1 MKLYVRTIK
10 NSYGVRAYTV
20 VDINEVLQTSE
31 QGMSFRDLA
40 YEREEKQ
47 KAFEKAI
54 EAVENVYADAE
65 VIYEQA
71 VNVVDI
77 CQSLMN
83 NNEEEFADFP
93 KRDAFRR
100 WRRS

>member
-1 MKLYVRTIK
+1 MNVKK
-10 NSYGVRAYTV
+10 N
-20 VDINEVLQTSE
+20 
-31 QGMSFRDLA
+31 
-40 YEREEKQ
+40 K

-54 EAVENVYADAE
+54 EAMENVYADAE
-65 VIYEQA
+65 VIYKQA

-77 CQSLMN
+77 CKSLMD

>member
-1 MKLYVRTIK
+1 MGRLFSTHWKKESQRRATNMKIK
-10 NSYGVRAYTV
+10 SKIENSNYTQWIIGFVQSVINQADLKCDEV
-20 VDINEVLQTSE
+20 VID
-31 QGMSFRDLA
+31 
-40 YEREEKQ
+40 
-47 KAFEKAI
+47 
-54 EAVENVYADAE
+54 ENVYADAE
-65 VIYEQA
+65 VIYKQA

-77 CQSLMN
+77 CKSLMD